1 MKHLLKKN
9 LWTLFYI
16 LLGMGLA
23 LLVLIS
29 YMQYKNV
36 ERDLRSELAYLSKST
51 SEATNHYF
59 IQQEIL
65 LNILDRHLFEDEE
78 IKDKDHVRR
87 LFKNLLQMNPA
98 LAGISISDPEGNIV
112 LLSKTCSP
120 EELQNLKHSKE
131 CGHAFEKARVERGMV
146 RRRAF

>member
-23 LLVLIS
+23 LLILIS

-36 ERDLRSELAYLSKST
+36 EKDLRSELAYLSKST

-59 IQQEIL
+59 MQQEIL
-65 LNILDRHLFEDEE
+65 LNILDRHIFEDEE
-78 IKDKDHVRR
+78 IKDKAHVRK
-87 LFKNLLQMNPA
+87 LFENLLQMNPA
-98 LAGISISDPEGNIV
+98 LAGISISDP
-112 LLSKTCSP
+112 
-120 EELQNLKHSKE
+120 
-131 CGHAFEKARVERGMV
+131 
-146 RRRAF
+146 